1 MEAKVFQEH
10 LENDLIPFW
19 NRMKDD
25 KNGGFYGYA
34 DSDGKPDEKSV
45 KGVIL
50 NSRILWF
57 YSSAYQILHS
67 PELLEMADH
76 AYKFL
81 TDFCFDAQYGGVYW
95 SVNYDGTVCD
105 DTKHTYNQAFAI
117 YALSAYYQAS
127 RRKEALNFA
136 YVLYHV
142 IEEKC
147 RDGNGYLEAFSRN
160 FSPVSN
166 EKLSENGVIAE
177 RTMNTLLHVLEA
189 YSELYKADTFY
200 EVGDSIRSILR
211 LFENKIYNS
220 EKQICDVF
228 FDSDYHSLIDL
239 ESFGHDIETS
249 WLIDRSCRVLGDKAY
264 QKKMQSMINGLADSA
279 YRNAFDNVQNA
290 LDNERDGDNV
300 DHKKIWWVQAEAV
313 VGFYNAYQ
321 ENPRKTEYLEAS
333 ESIWNFIQHY
343 VIDRKS
349 GEWIENISP
358 DNTPELNQALVHSW
372 KCPYHNG
379 RMCIEMIQRLSLIS

>member
-19 NRMKDD
+19 NRMKDEI
-25 KNGGFYGYA
+25 NGGFYGYA
-34 DSDGKPDEKSV
+34 DAEGNPDMKSV

-57 YSSAYQILHS
+57 YASAYQLLRK

-76 AYKFL
+76 AYRFL
-81 TDFCFDAQYGGVYW
+81 VDHCFDSQYGGVYW
-95 SVNYDGTVCD
+95 SVHCDGTVCD

-117 YALSAYYQAS
+117 YALSAYYQS
-127 RRKEALNFA
+127 SGRKEALNLA
-136 YVLYHV
+136 YVLYRV

-147 RDGNGYLEAFSRN
+147 RDRNGYLEAFKRDFTPS
-160 FSPVSN
+160 SN
-166 EKLSENGVIAE
+166 EKLSENGVLAE

-189 YSELYKADTFY
+189 YSELYHVDPFY

-211 LFENKIYNS
+211 LFEKKIYDS

-228 FDSDYHSLIDL
+228 FDADYRSLIDL

-249 WLIDRSCRVLGDKAY
+249 WLIDRGCSVLEDKAY
-264 QKKMQSMINGLADSA
+264 QKEMQAMINGLAESA
-279 YRNAFDNVQNA
+279 YRNAFDKRQNA
-290 LDNERDGDNV
+290 LNNEREGDRI
-300 DHKKIWWVQAEAV
+300 DSQKIWWVQAESV
-313 VGFYNAYQ
+313 VGFYNVYQ
-321 ENPRKTEYLEAS
+321 KNPQKTEYLHTAEK
-333 ESIWNFIQHY
+333 IWEFIQNH
-343 VIDRKS
+343 VIDSRS
-349 GEWIENISP
+349 GEWIESIPADNLP
-358 DNTPELNQALVHSW
+358 DSGQALVHPW

-379 RMCIEMIQRLSLIS
+379 RMCMEMIQRLSQVS

>member
-1 MEAKVFQEH
+1 MEAKVFKEH

-19 NRMKDD
+19 NRMKDEI
-25 KNGGFYGYA
+25 NGGFYGYA
-34 DSDGKPDEKSV
+34 DAEGNPDMKSV

-57 YSSAYQILHS
+57 YASAYQLLRK

-76 AYKFL
+76 AYRFL
-81 TDFCFDAQYGGVYW
+81 VDHCFDSQYGGVYW

-117 YALSAYYQAS
+117 YALSAYYQS
-127 RRKEALNFA
+127 SGRKEALNLA
-136 YVLYHV
+136 YVLYRV

-147 RDGNGYLEAFSRN
+147 RDSKGYFEAFRRDFTPS
-160 FSPVSN
+160 SN
-166 EKLSENGVIAE
+166 EKLSENGVLAE

-189 YSELYKADTFY
+189 YSELYHADPFY

-211 LFENKIYNS
+211 LFEKKIYNS

-249 WLIDRSCRVLGDKAY
+249 WLIDRGCSVLEDKAY
-264 QKKMQSMINGLADSA
+264 QKEMQPLINGLAESA
-279 YRNAFDNVQNA
+279 YRNAFDRRQNA
-290 LDNERDGDNV
+290 LNNEREGDRI
-300 DHKKIWWVQAEAV
+300 DSQKIWWVQAESV

-321 ENPRKTEYLEAS
+321 KNPQKTEYLQTAEK
-333 ESIWNFIQHY
+333 IWEFIQHH
-343 VIDRKS
+343 VIDSKS
-349 GEWIENISP
+349 GEWVESIPADNLP
-358 DNTPELNQALVHSW
+358 DSGQALVHSW

-379 RMCIEMIQRLSLIS
+379 RMCMEMIQRLSQVS

>member
-19 NRMKDD
+19 NRMKDEI
-25 KNGGFYGYA
+25 NGGFYGYA
-34 DSDGKPDEKSV
+34 DAEGNPDMKSV

-57 YSSAYQILHS
+57 YASAYQLLRK

-76 AYKFL
+76 AYRFL
-81 TDFCFDAQYGGVYW
+81 VDHCFDSQYGGVYW
-95 SVNYDGTVCD
+95 SVHCDGTVCD

-117 YALSAYYQAS
+117 YALSAYYQS
-127 RRKEALNFA
+127 SGRKEALNLA
-136 YVLYHV
+136 YVLYRV

-147 RDGNGYLEAFSRN
+147 RDSKGYFEAFRRDFTPS
-160 FSPVSN
+160 SN
-166 EKLSENGVIAE
+166 EKLSENGVLAE

-189 YSELYKADTFY
+189 YSELYHADPFY

-211 LFENKIYNS
+211 LFEKKIYNS

-249 WLIDRSCRVLGDKAY
+249 WLIDRGCSVLEDKAY
-264 QKKMQSMINGLADSA
+264 QKEMQPMINGLAESA
-279 YRNAFDNVQNA
+279 YRNAFDKRQNA
-290 LDNERDGDNV
+290 LNNEREGDRI
-300 DHKKIWWVQAEAV
+300 DSQKIWWVQAESV

-321 ENPRKTEYLEAS
+321 KNPQKTEYLQTAEK
-333 ESIWNFIQHY
+333 IWEFIQNH
-343 VIDRKS
+343 VIDSRS
-349 GEWIENISP
+349 GEWIESIPTDNLP
-358 DNTPELNQALVHSW
+358 DSGQALVHPW

-379 RMCIEMIQRLSLIS
+379 RMCMEMIQRLSQVS